1 MHLIKEVYLF
11 ITKGEYSHKTA
22 RNVNDQISDSQS
34 DPYETLRVDFE
45 LQGVHVGKKKQF
57 GLSTTCKWGSISSGP
72 LQFTPL
78 K

>member
-45 LQGVHVGKKKQF
+45 LQGVHVGKKNNNLVSLRHVNG
-57 GLSTTCKWGSISSGP
+57 GL
-72 LQFTPL
+72 
-78 K
+78 